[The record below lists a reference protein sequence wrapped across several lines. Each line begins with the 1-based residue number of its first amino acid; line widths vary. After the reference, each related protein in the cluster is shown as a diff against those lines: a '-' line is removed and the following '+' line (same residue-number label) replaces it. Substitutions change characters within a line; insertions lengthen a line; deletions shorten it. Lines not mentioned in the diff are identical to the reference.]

1 MLDVPPEIA
10 VALDVVKA
18 LNASGRCR
26 EDAPLY
32 TAAVELVRSYLD
44 SALPKSP
51 VQAQAPIAPTSPPP
65 RADAVWDARGGFWTV
80 PLTAK

>member
-32 TAAVELVRSYLD
+32 TAAAELVRSYLD
-44 SALPKSP
+44 SAAPQGATPPP
-51 VQAQAPIAPTSPPP
+51 VSVPPGAPP